1 MYVNGAQIT
10 QFDSESYPGQ
20 NQVPLGANGNYAVGI
35 GRLTTTY
42 THYFDGYMA
51 EYHYVDGTAHDPTAF
66 GEYDDNGVWRP
77 IKVTGITY
85 GNRGWYLP
93 FDPTATNGIGHDHSG
108 NGNNFTPS
116 GFVTSGTGTDVMF
129 DTPTNNF
136 PTANPLYPDV
146 DMNPTYSNGNLRVTT
161 QGFSTVL
168 PTSGKWF
175 WELTS
180 ITNYGSVGLIK
191 NSVGGT
197 SSSFYSEL
205 RTYYDSGIKYNGS
218 VSGYGVSWTTGDV
231 IGVAVD
237 MDAGTIS
244 MYKNGSS
251 QGTMFSDITS
261 STSPSGWRIFLQQV
275 ECNFGQRAFSY
286 SVPSGYSTL
295 NTANLP
301 APDIADGSQY
311 FNTVLWTGNG
321 SSSSRTIS
329 GVGFQPD
336 FTWIKGRSYNG
347 SGNRLMDAV
356 RGAGQMIQTNSIN
369 AEFDDSAN
377 VPSFASDGFT
387 LTTTGTSYNASGQT
401 YVAWNWLA
409 GGSGSSNTDGSIT
422 STVSVN
428 PTAGFSIVS
437 WTASGTNNDTVGHGL
452 GVVPDFM
459 ILKSRDGARNWLAY
473 TQKIDGSLDFLRLNT
488 GDTKTDSSANVPT
501 STTFSVIGSDVNP
514 PGEDIVAYCFAEVE
528 GYSKFGTF
536 TGNGNADGPFIHL
549 GFKPSWLVIKNT
561 TTAQGWYLN
570 DSARNPYNLN
580 YLALFPANSGA
591 ESAST
596 GGAAY
601 DFLSNGFKPRT
612 GNNDSNGSGDTYV
625 FMAFAEHPFGGDGVS
640 PATAR

>member
-1 MYVNGAQIT
+1 
-10 QFDSESYPGQ
+10 
-20 NQVPLGANGNYAVGI
+20 
-35 GRLTTTY
+35 
-42 THYFDGYMA
+42 
-51 EYHYVDGTAHDPTAF
+51 
-66 GEYDDNGVWRP
+66 
-77 IKVTGITY
+77 
-85 GNRGWYLP
+85 
-93 FDPTATNGIGHDHSG
+93 
-108 NGNNFTPS
+108 
-116 GFVTSGTGTDVMF
+116 
-129 DTPTNNF
+129 
-136 PTANPLYPDV
+136 
-146 DMNPTYSNGNLRVTT
+146 
-161 QGFSTVL
+161 
-168 PTSGKWF
+168 
-175 WELTS
+175 
-180 ITNYGSVGLIK
+180 
-191 NSVGGT
+191 
-197 SSSFYSEL
+197 
-205 RTYYDSGIKYNGS
+205 
-218 VSGYGVSWTTGDV
+218 
-231 IGVAVD
+231 
-237 MDAGTIS
+237 
-244 MYKNGSS
+244 
-251 QGTMFSDITS
+251 
-261 STSPSGWRIFLQQV
+261 
-275 ECNFGQRAFSY
+275 
-286 SVPSGYSTL
+286 
-295 NTANLP
+295 
-301 APDIADGSQY
+301 
-311 FNTVLWTGNG
+311 
-321 SSSSRTIS
+321 
-329 GVGFQPD
+329 
-336 FTWIKGRSYNG
+336 
-347 SGNRLMDAV
+347 
-356 RGAGQMIQTNSIN
+356 MIQTNSIN

-422 STVSVN
+422 STVSAN